1 MGLLQK
7 DRTPPRRS
15 VVRDRPPTG
24 HPDVPARRGRW
35 LLALALVLTALNLR
49 PAISGLGPVLAEVRR
64 DLGMSATVA
73 GLLTSVP
80 ALCFAVFGLTAPRLA
95 GRFGPARVVL
105 VGLAAVSAGLG
116 LRALAPNTAVFLATS
131 ALALGGIAVGNVLMP
146 VLVKRFFPDRLGL
159 VTGLYSMGLALG
171 TAAAAALTI
180 PITRALGDNWR
191 LGLAGWAVLA
201 GLALV
206 PWLVA
211 APRLRGGDARLTA
224 GTRREADPPPRVSR
238 SPVAWAL
245 AVFFGLQA
253 TAAYITMGWLPQIY
267 RDAGVSASTAGL
279 LLALVMGMSAPLS
292 FVVPALATRLRTQG
306 PIVIAVGLCGLV
318 GYLGLWLAPA
328 AGAWVWAV
336 LLGVSNTAFT
346 VALTMIGL
354 RARTGAGVIRLSAF
368 AQSVGYLISVPG
380 PLLVGA
386 LNGATGGW
394 SAPLALMLAL
404 LLAQVCCG
412 VLAGRN
418 RCVED
423 GH

>member
-1 MGLLQK
+1 M
-7 DRTPPRRS
+7 
-15 VVRDRPPTG
+15 
-24 HPDVPARRGRW
+24 

-64 DLGMSATVA
+64 DLGVSATVA

-80 ALCFAVFGLTAPRLA
+80 ALCFAVFGVTAPRLA
-95 GRFGPARVVL
+95 ARFGPVRVVL
-105 VGLAAVSAGLG
+105 AGLVAISAGLG
-116 LRALAPNTAVFLATS
+116 LRALAGNTAVFLATS

-146 VLVKRFFPDRLGL
+146 VVVKRFFADRVGL
-159 VTGLYSMGLALG
+159 LTGLYSMGLALG

-180 PITRALGDNWR
+180 PVSRALGDNWR
-191 LGLAGWAVLA
+191 AGLAGWALLA
-201 GLALV
+201 GLALL
-206 PWLVA
+206 PWLVVL
-211 APRLRGGDARLTA
+211 PRLRGAGADREGRAGRASRRDAGRGTGREGRPLRL
-224 GTRREADPPPRVSR
+224 SR
-238 SPVAWAL
+238 SPTAWAL

-279 LLALVMGMSAPLS
+279 LLALVMGLGAPLS
-292 FVVPALATRLRTQG
+292 FLVPTLATRLRNQG
-306 PIVIAVGLCGLV
+306 PLVIAIGLCGFV

-328 AGAWVWAV
+328 AGAWAWAV
-336 LLGVSNTAFT
+336 LLGVANTAFT

-368 AQSVGYLISVPG
+368 AQSAGYLLSVPG

-386 LNGATGGW
+386 LNEATGGW
-394 SAPLALMLAL
+394 SAPLL
-404 LLAQVCCG
+404 LLAVLLAAQVCCG
-412 VLAGRN
+412 VLAGRD